1 MLQGSSQFIYCSY
14 DDQPVASTG
23 QWMLVPYLPGHF
35 YVNIPTDDDKG
46 GQPQVTYLEMMPPCL
61 DKKYPFFAAFKLD
74 MVGF

>member
-1 MLQGSSQFIYCSY
+1 ME
-14 DDQPVASTG
+14 
-23 QWMLVPYLPGHF
+23 VPYLPGHF

-46 GQPQVTYLEMMPPCL
+46 GQPQVTYFKIMPPDM